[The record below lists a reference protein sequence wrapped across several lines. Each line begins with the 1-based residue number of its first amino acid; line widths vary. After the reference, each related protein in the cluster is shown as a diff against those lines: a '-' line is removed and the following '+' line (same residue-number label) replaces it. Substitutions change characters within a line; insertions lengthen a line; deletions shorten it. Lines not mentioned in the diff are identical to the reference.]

1 MLRLGADG
9 AVDVYDGDGGAEVG
23 FRQFAEH
30 HKISISYKDCL
41 FRKIIGISDGCPR
54 LMRF

>member
-9 AVDVYDGDGGAEVG
+9 AVNVYDGDGGAEIG

-30 HKISISYKDCL
+30 HKISICYKDCL
-41 FRKIIGISDGCPR
+41 
-54 LMRF
+54 